1 MFKSLD
7 GKGEMF
13 KSLDGEGEMLDCDV
27 MEPHTNTNQSELTS
41 PKLCP
46 FIVTV
51 ENHIW
56 RHFKGNYFID
66 SV

>member
-1 MFKSLD
+1 
-7 GKGEMF
+7 MF

-27 MEPHTNTNQSELTS
+27 MEPHTTTNQSELTS
-41 PKLCP
+41 PKLCL

-56 RHFKGNYFID
+56 
-66 SV
+66 